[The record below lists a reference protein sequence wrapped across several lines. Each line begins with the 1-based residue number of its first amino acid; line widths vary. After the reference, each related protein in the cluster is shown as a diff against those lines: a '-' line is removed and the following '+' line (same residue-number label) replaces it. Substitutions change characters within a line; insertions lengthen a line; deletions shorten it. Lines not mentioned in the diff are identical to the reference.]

1 VDGYGSQSFVQKT
14 ISAGGAMYDVGV
26 YHLAQVLHLMNNP
39 AVERISGTT
48 YQEIGMDE
56 KRRAASGYNVEEL
69 GLGFVRLAGNM
80 SMDVIESWAIMLDG
94 LDGSVV
100 LGSTGGVRLQPFGF
114 FHAAGDLDL
123 NSTADLDKFML
134 RQHNVQGIGD
144 EYDGPQNHWIAAL
157 QGRVELLPTA
167 ELALAAML
175 ISEGIYLSEKLG
187 REVTADEVRK
197 ASVSSAAA
205 V

>member
-1 VDGYGSQSFVQKT
+1 
-14 ISAGGAMYDVGV
+14 
-26 YHLAQVLHLMNNP
+26 
-39 AVERISGTT
+39 
-48 YQEIGMDE
+48 MDI
-56 KRRAASGYNVEEL
+56 
-69 GLGFVRLAGNM
+69 F
-80 SMDVIESWAIMLDG
+80 ESWAVMLDG
-94 LDGSVV
+94 MQGSVI
-100 LGSTGGVRLQPFGF
+100 LGSEGGVRLEPFGF

-123 NSTADLDKFML
+123 DSSADLETFML

-144 EYDGPQNHWIAAL
+144 EYDRPQHHWVAAL

-187 REVTADEVRK
+187 REVGADEVRQ
-197 ASVSSAAA
+197 ASVSTAAA